1 MQTAIEAARA
11 NDGEGYGRNTSEVAS
26 WKEILTAFGQVHRLL
41 TRASRNIW
49 SNMNSFGN
57 ILQKVLHLVANVT
70 SLA

>member
-26 WKEILTAFGQVHRLL
+26 WKEILTAFGQVHRC
-41 TRASRNIW
+41 ASRNIC

-57 ILQKVLHLVANVT
+57 NLQKVLH
-70 SLA
+70 